1 MFPQQINIAAS
12 WNKQNAYNMAK
23 VIAYE
28 TRAIGIP
35 WNFSPI
41 LDLGIDPRFP
51 RQFETFGED
60 PLLVGTLSRS
70 MIRGFQGDKN
80 DTSNKFKVASC
91 LKHFVGYQ
99 AVISGKDRTPAYI
112 PDNVLSEYHIEPF
125 KEAIKDGAKTVMIS
139 SGLING
145 IPVHANYK
153 LIIKILREKLGF
165 EGVILS
171 DWEDI
176 NKLHTRDK
184 VAKNKKEAIKIAIN
198 SGIDMSMIPY
208 DYEQFCRFLIELVK
222 EGEVSLKRIDDAVLR
237 ILKLKFDLGLFD
249 NPITDFNS
257 YKDFGSKKHNEL
269 AYKAASESITL
280 LKNKN
285 DILPLKNNPSI
296 LVTGPNANTMRGLN
310 GAWTYSWQGN
320 LADEFA
326 FDYNT
331 IYESVSNTF
340 GSSNVKLIPGV
351 AYNEEGSYFEMKEL
365 NIKKVVDEGRKSDII
380 LLCLGENSYTEK
392 PGDLN
397 DLNIHKLQSKLAR
410 KLSKTGKPI
419 ILIINSGRPR
429 LITDFEPFMDGII
442 NIYLPGNHGGDALAD
457 ILSGKVNPS
466 GKLPYTYPAF
476 PNSLLTYYYKPS
488 EIQNNNQGAY
498 DYVGE
503 VKNLYDF
510 GYGLS
515 YSKFSYSNLSTNR
528 KVYESLSDTIQINVK
543 LRNTSKVD
551 GYEVVQL
558 YSSDL
563 FAEITPDIKRLRDFK
578 RIFIKSGES
587 KSINF
592 SLPINSLGYY
602 NNRNEKVVEK
612 GEFSI
617 LVNNLS
623 RNVLIK

>member
-80 DTSNKFKVASC
+80 DTSNKFNVASC

-145 IPVHANYK
+145 IPVHANYE
-153 LIIKILREKLGF
+153 LIIKTLREKLGF

-222 EGEVSLKRIDDAVLR
+222 EG
-237 ILKLKFDLGLFD
+237 
-249 NPITDFNS
+249 
-257 YKDFGSKKHNEL
+257 
-269 AYKAASESITL
+269 
-280 LKNKN
+280 
-285 DILPLKNNPSI
+285 
-296 LVTGPNANTMRGLN
+296 
-310 GAWTYSWQGN
+310 
-320 LADEFA
+320 
-326 FDYNT
+326 
-331 IYESVSNTF
+331 
-340 GSSNVKLIPGV
+340 
-351 AYNEEGSYFEMKEL
+351 
-365 NIKKVVDEGRKSDII
+365 
-380 LLCLGENSYTEK
+380 
-392 PGDLN
+392 
-397 DLNIHKLQSKLAR
+397 
-410 KLSKTGKPI
+410 
-419 ILIINSGRPR
+419 
-429 LITDFEPFMDGII
+429 
-442 NIYLPGNHGGDALAD
+442 
-457 ILSGKVNPS
+457 
-466 GKLPYTYPAF
+466 
-476 PNSLLTYYYKPS
+476 
-488 EIQNNNQGAY
+488 
-498 DYVGE
+498 
-503 VKNLYDF
+503 
-510 GYGLS
+510 
-515 YSKFSYSNLSTNR
+515 
-528 KVYESLSDTIQINVK
+528 
-543 LRNTSKVD
+543 
-551 GYEVVQL
+551 
-558 YSSDL
+558 
-563 FAEITPDIKRLRDFK
+563 
-578 RIFIKSGES
+578 
-587 KSINF
+587 
-592 SLPINSLGYY
+592 
-602 NNRNEKVVEK
+602 
-612 GEFSI
+612 
-617 LVNNLS
+617 
-623 RNVLIK
+623 